1 MSKSKQYTLMF
12 IPEDNG
18 KTFTL
23 KIQRYVLHSLII
35 FSIFFIFGL
44 IMLLYKS
51 GEIAAK
57 LQLIH
62 MLKMENEQLSNENQN
77 FKRLYKKLEDVERLS
92 AYIQKL
98 AVPAVKT
105 SSEIMNRKPE
115 IEKGE
120 LSGEAVNNLG
130 ITRSQNLFSSDESV
144 DMVSSIPNISPVEGW
159 ITRQFSE
166 DSPGLQTG
174 HLGLDFAAAHGTP
187 IRATAYGTVESIQN
201 DKFYGLSVTIRHD
214 HGFVT
219 RYSHCSQILI
229 KDQDIVKRGQAIALV
244 GSTGR
249 STAPHLHYEILK
261 DGKNVDPANY
271 LLVHQK

>member
-1 MSKSKQYTLMF
+1 MNKSKHYTLMF
-12 IPEDNG
+12 IPDDNG

-23 KIQRYVLHSLII
+23 KIKRYVLHSIII
-35 FSIFFIFGL
+35 FTIFFIIGL

-57 LQLIH
+57 LQLMHLMKI
-62 MLKMENEQLSNENQN
+62 ENEQLSRENQN
-77 FKRLYKKLEDVERLS
+77 FKRLYRKLEDVERLS
-92 AYIQKL
+92 AYIHKL

-105 SSEIMNRKPE
+105 SSEIKNKKPE

-120 LSGEAVNNLG
+120 LAGEAVNNLG
-130 ITRSQNLFSSDESV
+130 ITRSQTIFSSDESV
-144 DMVSSIPNISPVEGW
+144 DMVSSIPNIPPVEGW

-166 DSPGLQTG
+166 DSLGLQAG

-219 RYSHCSQILI
+219 KYSHCSQILI
-229 KDQDIVKRGQAIALV
+229 KDQDNVKRGQAIALV